1 MKNILKTPPSVLAAA
16 ALAITAGASSAPKT
30 QTLVGKAESLSTAS
44 DLVINGQTVADAELF
59 AKGRAEGSINLYSGY
74 VENSEKEVIKAFTQ
88 DTGIKVNLVRLVPN
102 RLLERVLSEQGAGK
116 LGADVVRTSEFSSV
130 SAMNKAGAFTEH
142 KVPNFDQLDDTVKYD
157 GGKFYRVFDP
167 AFTFAYNTALVSEA
181 DAPKSW
187 QDLLDPKWKG
197 KIGTTQV
204 GAGGSSASLVRFQ
217 LDALGEDYL
226 KGYAAQQPRIFDSSG
241 AQQESLSR
249 GEIQVAT
256 AVVSSVNIAANNNAP
271 VKFVVPKEGFALYD
285 YFLGMTPTAQ
295 HPAAAQVFM
304 NWNLSKRG
312 ASVFSQI
319 GEYPADATAPAP
331 KVMDIQLPAMDTG
344 LPHRGTPED
353 LARHGKEDQ
362 AIWNR
367 IFGYVG

>member
-1 MKNILKTPPSVLAAA
+1 MKNIFRSTAMVAAA
-16 ALAITAGASSAPKT
+16 ALLVIPVAACSAPRAV
-30 QTLVGKAESLSTAS
+30 TLVSQAESISTTS
-44 DLVINGQTVADAELF
+44 GLVINGQEVASSDLF
-59 AKGRAEGSINLYSGY
+59 AKAKAEGSITLYSGY
-74 VENSEKEVIKAFTQ
+74 VENSEKEVIKAFTK

-116 LGADVVRTSEFSSV
+116 LGADVIRTSEFSSV
-130 SAMNKAGAFTEH
+130 TAMNKAGAFTAH
-142 KVPNFDQLDDTVKYD
+142 RVPNYSKLDDTVKYD
-157 GGKFYRVFDP
+157 GGNFYRVFDP
-167 AFTFAYNTALVSEA
+167 AFTIAYNTALVNEA

-217 LDALGEDYL
+217 RSVLGDAYL
-226 KGYAAQQPRIFDSSG
+226 RAYAAQEPRIFDSSG

-249 GEIQVAT
+249 GEIQVST
-256 AVVSSVNIAANNNAP
+256 GVVSSVNIAASKNAP
-271 VKFVVPKEGFALYD
+271 VKFVIPKEGFALYD

-295 HPAAAQVFM
+295 HPAAAQLFM

-312 ASVFSQI
+312 ASVFAQI
-319 GEYPADATAPAP
+319 GEYPADSSAPAP
-331 KVMDIQLPAMDTG
+331 KVMGIQMPAMKTG
-344 LPHRGTPED
+344 LPHRGMPED
-353 LARHGKEDQ
+353 LAEHGKEDQ
-362 AIWNR
+362 TVWNQ

>member
-1 MKNILKTPPSVLAAA
+1 MKNIRKTVTTMVATAVLAV
-16 ALAITAGASSAPKT
+16 TAGACSAPT
-30 QTLVGKAESLSTAS
+30 TVTLVGEAESLSTTAG
-44 DLVINGQTVADAELF
+44 LVIDGETVADSDLF
-59 AKGRAEGSINLYSGY
+59 AKAKAEGSLSLYSGY

-102 RLLERVLSEQGAGK
+102 RLLERVLSEQGANK
-116 LGADVVRTSEFSSV
+116 LGADVIRTSEYSSV
-130 SAMNKAGAFTEH
+130 SAMNEAGAFTPY
-142 KVPNFDQLDDTVKYD
+142 KVPNFDQLDETVAYEN
-157 GGKFYRVFDP
+157 GSFYRVFDP

-226 KGYAAQQPRIFDSSG
+226 RGYAAQQPRIFDSSG

-249 GEIQVAT
+249 GEILVAT
-256 AVVSSVNIAANNNAP
+256 AVVSSVNIASSNNAP
-271 VKFVVPKEGFALYD
+271 VKFVVPEEGFALYD
-285 YFLGMTPTAQ
+285 YFLGMTPEAQ

-319 GEYPADATAPAP
+319 GEYPADSNAPP
-331 KVMDIQLPAMDTG
+331 PVVMDIQLPAIDTG
-344 LPHRGTPED
+344 LPRRGMPED
-353 LARHGKEDQ
+353 LARYGKDDQ
-362 AIWNR
+362 AIWNE
-367 IFGYVG
+367 IFGYIG

>member
-1 MKNILKTPPSVLAAA
+1 MKNVFKTTTAVLAATLLAVSA
-16 ALAITAGASSAPKT
+16 AACSAPQKVS
-30 QTLVGKAESLSTAS
+30 LVSKAESISATS
-44 DLVINGQTVADAELF
+44 DLIIDGQAVADSALY
-59 AKGRAEGSINLYSGY
+59 AKAKAEGSITLYSGY
-74 VENSEKEVIKAFTQ
+74 VENSEKEVIKAFTK

-116 LGADVVRTSEFSSV
+116 LGADVIRMSEFSSV
-130 SAMNKAGAFTEH
+130 SAMNKAGAFAAY
-142 KVPNFDQLDDTVKYD
+142 KVPNYGKLDDTVKYD

-167 AFTFAYNTALVSEA
+167 AFTFAYNTALVSAA

-187 QDLLDPKWKG
+187 EDLLDPKWKG

-217 LDALGEDYL
+217 RNVLGDGYL
-226 KGYAAQQPRIFDSSG
+226 KAYAAQQPRIFDSSG

-256 AVVSSVNIAANNNAP
+256 GVVSSVNIAASKNAP

-312 ASVFSQI
+312 ASVFAQL
-319 GEYPADATAPAP
+319 GEYPADSSAPAP
-331 KVMDIQLPAMDTG
+331 KVMGIQMPAMNTG
-344 LPHRGTPED
+344 LPHRGMPDD
-353 LARHGKEDQ
+353 LARNGKDDQ
-362 AIWNR
+362 AVWNQ

>member
-1 MKNILKTPPSVLAAA
+1 MKRVFKKSA
-16 ALAITAGASSAPKT
+16 ALGIAVALALSAGACAAPKKV
-30 QTLVGKAESLSTAS
+30 TLVKKAESLSATS
-44 DLVINGQTVADAELF
+44 DLVINGQTVADSELF
-59 AKGRAEGSINLYSGY
+59 AKAKAEGSISLYSGY
-74 VENSEKEVIKAFTQ
+74 VENSEKEVIKAFTE

-116 LGADVVRTSEFSSV
+116 LGADVIRTSEFSSV
-130 SAMNKAGAFTEH
+130 SAMDKAGAFTEYR
-142 KVPNFDQLDDTVKYD
+142 VPNYGQLDDSVKY
-157 GGKFYRVFDP
+157 GSGKFYRVFDP

-187 QDLLDPKWKG
+187 KDLLDPKWKG

-217 LDALGEDYL
+217 RNVLGDDYL
-226 KGYAAQQPRIFDSSG
+226 RGYADQKPRIFDSSG

-256 AVVSSVNIAANNNAP
+256 GVVSSVNIASHNNAP
-271 VKFVVPKEGFALYD
+271 VKFVVPEEGFALYD
-285 YFLGMTPTAQ
+285 YFLGMTPKAQ
-295 HPAAAQVFM
+295 HPAAAKVFM

-312 ASVFSQI
+312 ASVFAQI
-319 GEYPADATAPAP
+319 GEYPADPTAPAP
-331 KVMDIQLPAMDTG
+331 KVMDVQLPAMDTG
-344 LPHRGTPED
+344 LPHRGMPDD
-353 LARHGKEDQ
+353 LAKNGKEDQ
-362 AIWNR
+362 QVWNR